1 MFRLAI
7 AAWLF
12 CACAHLL
19 AGPIKPLA
27 SGPIKSLASEPL
39 RAVDDLDHVTIE
51 GVVTDANG
59 KVIVNA
65 LVVARQVNTS
75 SERSATTVAEG
86 RYRLTALTPGVY
98 ELRAEADGFQTARH
112 EK

>member
-12 CACAHLL
+12 CACAYLS
-19 AGPIKPLA
+19 A
-27 SGPIKSLASEPL
+27 GPIKSLASGPI

-65 LVVARQVNTS
+65 LVVARQVNTGN
-75 SERSATTVAEG
+75 ERSATTVAEG
-86 RYRLTALTPGVY
+86 QY
-98 ELRAEADGFQTARH
+98 
-112 EK
+112 